1 MTLDYVGQPVLR
13 IDAPEK
19 VTGRAVYTVDM
30 ALPGM
35 LHGAVKRS
43 SVPHGRI
50 LRIDASKAQDMPGVR
65 AVVCGRDF
73 LYCFGPMIQD
83 QTFLALDKVR
93 YVGEPVVAVAAET
106 EAIARAAADR
116 IVVEYEELPAV
127 FDAREAAREG
137 APLVH
142 ADLEKYDRNPRVKIV
157 PGTNICTELKF
168 TVGDIQ
174 AGFAEADEIFEDEF
188 LVHPVSHTPM
198 EPHAAIAQYF
208 PATGSFT
215 FWSSTDAPHR
225 RAGEFARALG
235 LPLNKVRFISPY
247 SGGGFGGKGALLVE
261 AIVAALARFTDG
273 LPVKLVFQREEVLTA
288 SQTRVGAWIR
298 LKTGVKRDGRL
309 VVRQAEMIWDSGAY
323 ASKSPEVASRGAL
336 TVFGPYRIPNVD
348 FVSRLVYTNKEMASA
363 YRGFGTTQV
372 TWASEV
378 QMDIIARRL
387 NIDALALRQLN
398 GYREGDAYTN
408 GQVMQ
413 SVGLQETLAR
423 SAREIGW
430 GQEKPA
436 ADGIRCRGRGIATML
451 KGTNTPTESY
461 CIIRVDQDG
470 GVSVLTSTV
479 EVGAGQKTIIA
490 QIAAETLGFPLES
503 VVVPQPDTAF
513 TPYDFGV
520 TSSRSTFHMGNA
532 VRLAAEDA
540 RKKILAMAA
549 ATLKVS
555 AAGLRLRKGVIYG
568 EDGRE
573 LIGLQE
579 VMTKNHA
586 PQGGTVIGE
595 GRYTPAGS
603 PALASRPGMERMSSA
618 FWMFV
623 THAAE
628 VEVDTETGVVR
639 VVKVAAAHD
648 LGRAIN
654 PLTCRQQIEGSV
666 IMGLSNA
673 LLEEFKLDRGRI
685 LNDSLADYKIASIKD
700 IPEIVSILVESSHP
714 EAPYGAKGV
723 GEPAAAATAPAIAN
737 AIYDAI
743 GVRIRDLPITPEKIL
758 AGLRERDRA

>member
-1 MTLDYVGQPVLR
+1 MTLDYVGHPVLR
-13 IDAPEK
+13 MDAPEK
-19 VTGRAVYTVDM
+19 VTGQAVYTVDTV
-30 ALPGM
+30 LPGM

-43 SVPHGRI
+43 EIPHGRI
-50 LRIDASKAQDMPGVR
+50 LRIDADKARVMPGVR
-65 AVVCGRDF
+65 AVVCGGDF
-73 LYCFGPMIQD
+73 LYRFGPMIKD
-83 QTFLALDKVR
+83 QTFLAVDKVR
-93 YVGEPVVAVAAET
+93 YVGEPVAAVAAET
-106 EAIARAAADR
+106 EAIAREAAGK
-116 IVVEYEELPAV
+116 IVVEYEALPAV
-127 FDAREAAREG
+127 FDLREAAREG

-142 ADLEKYDRNPRVKIV
+142 EHLETYERNSRVKIV
-157 PGTNICTELKF
+157 PGTNVCTELKF
-168 TVGDIQ
+168 SVGDIQ
-174 AGFAEADEIFEDEF
+174 GGFAEADDIFEDEF
-188 LVHPVSHTPM
+188 LIHPVSHTAM
-198 EPHAAIAQYF
+198 EPHAAIAQYH
-208 PATGSFT
+208 PVTGSFT

-225 RAGEFARALG
+225 RVNEFAKALG

-247 SGGGFGGKGALLVE
+247 SGGGFGGKGALLAE

-273 LPVKLVFQREEVLTA
+273 LPVKMVFQREEVLTA
-288 SQTRVGAWIR
+288 TQTRVGAWIR

-309 VVRQAEMIWDSGAY
+309 VARQAEMIWDSGAY
-323 ASKSPEVASRGAL
+323 ASKAPEVAARGAL

-378 QMDIIARRL
+378 QMDIIARHL
-387 NIDALALRQLN
+387 NMDALELRLLN

-408 GQVMQ
+408 GQIMQ
-413 SVGLQETLAR
+413 SVGLHETLTR

-430 GQEKPA
+430 GQAKPA
-436 ADGIRCRGRGIATML
+436 SDGIRYRGRGIATML

-470 GVSVLTSTV
+470 GVNVLTSTV

-490 QIAAETLGFPLES
+490 QIAAETLGFPMES
-503 VVVPQPDTAF
+503 VFVPQPDTAF

-540 RKKILAMAA
+540 RWKILDMVA
-549 ATLKVS
+549 ATLNVP
-555 AAGLRLRKGVIYG
+555 ATGLTIRNRRVCDK
-568 EDGRE
+568 EGRA
-573 LIGLQE
+573 LMDVRE
-579 VMTKNHA
+579 VMAKNHA

-603 PALASRPGMERMSSA
+603 PSLASRPGMERMSSA

-623 THAAE
+623 THAVE

-639 VVKVAAAHD
+639 VLKVAAAHD

-700 IPEIVSILVESSHP
+700 VPEIVSILVESLHP

-743 GVRIRDLPITPEKIL
+743 GVRIKNLPITPEKIL
-758 AGLRERDRA
+758 AGLKERDKV